1 MSNALREI
9 LDSARHEPCKDCEH
23 YKKGYSFADGFQ
35 CSLAK
40 TKRLKMPG
48 YIDPIAWI
56 GAVCIYDE
64 RLEDLRKI
72 NHEQRSKNNEMEENN
87 D

>member
-1 MSNALREI
+1 MSDALKEI
-9 LDSARHEPCKDCEH
+9 LDSIRHEPCKICEH

-35 CSLAK
+35 CGLAI
-40 TKRLKMPG
+40 TKMLEMPG

-64 RLEDLRKI
+64 RLKDLRKL
-72 NHEQRSKNNEMEENN
+72 S
-87 D
+87 